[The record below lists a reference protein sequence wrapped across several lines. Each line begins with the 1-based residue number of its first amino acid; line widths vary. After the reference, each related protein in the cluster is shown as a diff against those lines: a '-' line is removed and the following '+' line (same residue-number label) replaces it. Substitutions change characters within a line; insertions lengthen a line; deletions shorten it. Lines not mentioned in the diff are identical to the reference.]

1 MQVKRNRAA
10 IKITTGLLILC
21 FFLSSG
27 KGWAQTPKD
36 MLIAPASS
44 AVRNTDTA
52 GQHDLIGI
60 FLHVTRIHI
69 KHPLAVDG
77 RRVYYSLLPLSTS
90 VPGGGTALIT
100 STTAGFYLGNR
111 KETYISSATFSPSF
125 NFRGQFNFPIRANIW
140 SANNAW
146 NYQMDTRFSIY
157 PLFTWGLGGKQPE
170 DHRILL
176 RYKYYRMYAS
186 ALKKITP
193 YLLAGAGYSL
203 DYDIHIRPDVDT
215 VSIQQFTGYKYG
227 TVNHS
232 NAFSSGLTLNLL
244 YDTRNNSINPLPG
257 AYFNMVYRVNTQF
270 LGSNT
275 NWHSLYLDA
284 RKYISFS
291 EKGQNVLALWSYF
304 WTTLGSNPPYLQLP
318 GIGQEPYQRSGRGF
332 YPSRYVGKTL
342 FYFETEYRKDIT
354 NDGLFG
360 FVLFANLNTV
370 TEPHTANFAYLHPAA
385 GPGLRIKFNKHSGT
399 NVGIDYGFSKGYN
412 AVYFN
417 LGETF

>member
-1 MQVKRNRAA
+1 M
-10 IKITTGLLILC
+10 
-21 FFLSSG
+21 LSRLFALFCCSVPYCL
-27 KGWAQTPKD
+27 WAQTPKD
-36 MLIAPASS
+36 MLIAPA
-44 AVRNTDTA
+44 AAAAKDTL
-52 GQHDLIGI
+52 GQRDLIGI
-60 FLHVTRIHI
+60 FLGVTHIHI
-69 KHPLAVDG
+69 RHPLAVDG

-111 KETYISSATFSPSF
+111 KETYISSVTFSPSF
-125 NFRGQFNFPIRANIW
+125 NLRGQFNFPIRANIW
-140 SANNAW
+140 AANNAW

-157 PLFTWGLGGKQPE
+157 PLYTWGMGGRQPE
-170 DHRILL
+170 DDKILL
-176 RYKYYRMYAS
+176 RFKYYRMYAS
-186 ALKKITP
+186 ALKRITP
-193 YLLAGAGYSL
+193 YLLAGAGYAL
-203 DYDIHIRPDVDT
+203 DYDIHIRPDVD
-215 VSIQQFTGYKYG
+215 SENIQKFTGYNYG
-227 TVNHS
+227 TGNHS

-244 YDTRNNSINPLPG
+244 LDTRNNSINPLPG
-257 AYFNMVYRVNTQF
+257 AYFNMVYRVNLQF

-284 RKYISFS
+284 RKYISFA
-291 EKGQNVLALWSYF
+291 EKGQNVLAFWSYL
-304 WTTLGSNPPYLQLP
+304 WTTLGSNPPFLQLP

-354 NDGLFG
+354 ADGLFG

-399 NVGIDYGFSKGYN
+399 NVGIDYGISKGYN
-412 AVYFN
+412 AVYVN

>member
-1 MQVKRNRAA
+1 
-10 IKITTGLLILC
+10 
-21 FFLSSG
+21 
-27 KGWAQTPKD
+27 
-36 MLIAPASS
+36 MLIAPAAS
-44 AVRNTDTA
+44 AVKDTL
-52 GQHDLIGI
+52 GQRDLIGI
-60 FLHVTRIHI
+60 FLGVTHIHI
-69 KHPLAVDG
+69 KHPPAVDG

-140 SANNAW
+140 AANNAW

-170 DHRILL
+170 DDKILL
-176 RYKYYRMYAS
+176 RFKYYRMYAS
-186 ALKKITP
+186 ALKRITP
-193 YLLAGAGYSL
+193 YMLAGFGYDL
-203 DYDIHIRPDVDT
+203 DYDIHIRPDIDSI
-215 VSIQQFTGYKYG
+215 SIQKFTGYNYG
-227 TVNHS
+227 TGNHS

-244 YDTRNNSINPLPG
+244 LDTRNNSINPLPG
-257 AYFNMVYRVNTQF
+257 AYFNMVYRVNPQF

-284 RKYISFS
+284 RKYISFA

-332 YPSRYVGKTL
+332 YPSRYTGKTL

-354 NDGLFG
+354 SDGLFG

-399 NVGIDYGFSKGYN
+399 NVGIDYGISKGYH